1 MSLCDVL
8 LDLYIEMSLC
18 DDLFCKLKTEY
29 LLREKMITVYSIS
42 IARAASVL
50 NTSQSEIRKMLA
62 LEILNRTV
70 NSIGLYSVRID
81 LSLEREMKRRN
92 SRTTIEEL
100 YRESRGSY
108 LSAIKIFP
116 SLLQK
121 SENPILKNQENQK
134 IEPQER
140 RSSRPELRVQK
151 EILEIKKKPL
161 FHGKKEEIIPIFPQS
176 KDRKFLELYLDSFF
190 PEIS

>member
-1 MSLCDVL
+1 
-8 LDLYIEMSLC
+8 MSLC

-100 YRESRGSY
+100 YRESRRPY
-108 LSAIKIFP
+108 LSAIKIFS
-116 SLLQK
+116 SLPQK

-140 RSSRPELRVQK
+140 RSSRPELR

-161 FHGKKEEIIPIFPQS
+161 FHGKKGEIIPIFPQS
-176 KDRKFLELYLDSFF
+176 KDRKFLELYLASFF

>member
-1 MSLCDVL
+1 
-8 LDLYIEMSLC
+8 MSLC

-50 NTSQSEIRKMLA
+50 NTSQNEIRKMLA

-81 LSLEREMKRRN
+81 LSLEREMKKRN
-92 SRTTIEEL
+92 SKTTIEEL
-100 YRESRGSY
+100 YRESRRSY

-140 RSSRPELRVQK
+140 RSSRPKPRAQK
-151 EILEIKKKPL
+151 EIPEIKKKPL
-161 FHGKKEEIIPIFPQS
+161 FHGKKREIIPIFPQS

-190 PEIS
+190 PETS